1 MSTVLANTITAVG
14 GGGSTLKMANNAT
27 YVSEGTAVT
36 QNTVQGVCK
45 HWIGNLD
52 MSDGSVN
59 DSFNTSS
66 VADVDAGDFNVNITN
81 PYASANH
88 YSLTFG
94 GTNSSNGNAF
104 LSMQGQ
110 TPTAS
115 QYRMAAFLS
124 NDTNLDIDMAKS
136 ATHGDLA

>member
-1 MSTVLANTITAVG
+1 MSTLRTNALEGVDAKNSITIVAGTG
-14 GGGSTLKMANNAT
+14 NITTTSMQ
-27 YVSEGTAVT
+27 EGL
-36 QNTVQGVCK
+36 CK

-52 MSDGSVN
+52 ISDGSVN

-81 PYASANH
+81 PYASGNH

>member
-1 MSTVLANTITAVG
+1 MGTLNVNKIAGISGGFDVNVQGEGSNTTNLA
-14 GGGSTLKMANNAT
+14 
-27 YVSEGTAVT
+27 
-36 QNTVQGVCK
+36 QGVCK
-45 HWIGNLD
+45 HWVGNLD
-52 MSDGSVN
+52 MSDGSLV

-66 VADVDAGDFNVNITN
+66 VADVDTGDFNVNLTTA
-81 PYASANH
+81 YATANG

-94 GTNSSNGNAF
+94 GTNSSNGNLF

>member
-1 MSTVLANTITAVG
+1 MTSQLKVDKLQGRTTA
-14 GGGSTLKMANNAT
+14 GSISVT
-27 YVSEGTAVT
+27 SEGTSVET
-36 QNTVQGVCK
+36 NLQQGLCK

-52 MSDGSVN
+52 MSDGSLT

-81 PYASANH
+81 PYASGNH

>member
-1 MSTVLANTITAVG
+1 M
-14 GGGSTLKMANNAT
+14 STLKVDTIQGVDGRGISAEVT
-27 YVSEGTAVT
+27 SEGGATT
-36 QNTVQGVCK
+36 TGLVQGLCK

-52 MSDGSVN
+52 MTDGSLV

-66 VADVDAGDFNVNITN
+66 VADVDAGDFNVNLTN
-81 PYASANH
+81 AYSVANS

-94 GTNSSNGNAF
+94 GTNSSNGNLF

-110 TPTAS
+110 TPTTS

-124 NDTNLDIDMAKS
+124 NDTNLDIDMCKS

>member
-1 MSTVLANTITAVG
+1 MGTLNVNLIADN
-14 GGGSTLKMANNAT
+14 GGGSNVTMQG
-27 YVSEGTAVT
+27 EGS
-36 QNTVQGVCK
+36 NTTNLAQGVCK
-45 HWIGNLD
+45 HWVGNLD
-52 MSDGSVN
+52 MSDGSLV

-66 VADVDAGDFNVNITN
+66 VADVDTGDFNVNLTTA
-81 PYASANH
+81 YATANG

-94 GTNSSNGNAF
+94 GTNSSNGNLF

-110 TPTAS
+110 TPTTS

-124 NDTNLDIDMAKS
+124 NDSNIDCDMAKS

>member
-52 MSDGSVN
+52 MSDGSLV

-66 VADVDAGDFNVNITN
+66 VADVDAGDFNVNLTN
-81 PYASANH
+81 AYSVANS

-110 TPTAS
+110 TPTTS

-124 NDTNLDIDMAKS
+124 NDTNLDIDMCKS

>member
-1 MSTVLANTITAVG
+1 MA
-14 GGGSTLKMANNAT
+14 STLKINTLTGVTTAG
-27 YVSEGTAVT
+27 SIAVT
-36 QNTVQGVCK
+36 GEGNSTTTSLQQGLCK